1 MRETLEKNLALLILR
16 LGTGGLMLT
25 HGIPK
30 INRLMADEV
39 KFADPFG
46 LGPTVS
52 LALATFAEVGCA
64 ILVMIGFKVRLAA
77 IPLIITMLT
86 AAFYAHWDDPFG
98 RKELPLLFCICF
110 LALLIQGGGN
120 FSIDGLFG
128 RKKNIYKGPAL

>member
-16 LGTGGLMLT
+16 LGAGGLMLT

-52 LALATFAEVGCA
+52 LALATFAEVVCA
-64 ILVMIGFKVRLAA
+64 VLVIIGFKVRLAT
-77 IPLIITMLT
+77 IPLMITMLT

-98 RKELPLLFCICF
+98 RKELPLLFFICF
-110 LALLIQGGGN
+110 LSLLIQGGGN